1 MKNEQKLNKLLQ
13 IAVENGWQNLIDEKY
28 LRRIEVKESNLILEV
43 FYKYDNLIEYLSIN
57 DLILNWEES
66 QISFI
71 DAIEEGF
78 YKYHTEHS
86 DAVLMVEYPYK
97 SFSQQFRTQW
107 VNLPTSQRLEY
118 LLRIFKHLLV

>member
-1 MKNEQKLNKLLQ
+1 MTNEQKLTKLLQ
-13 IAVENGWQNLIDEKY
+13 IAVENGWQNPIDEKY
-28 LRRIEVKESNLILEV
+28 LRRIEVNTSNLILEV

-71 DAIEEGF
+71 NAIEEGF

-118 LLRIFKHLLV
+118 LFTTFKHLL